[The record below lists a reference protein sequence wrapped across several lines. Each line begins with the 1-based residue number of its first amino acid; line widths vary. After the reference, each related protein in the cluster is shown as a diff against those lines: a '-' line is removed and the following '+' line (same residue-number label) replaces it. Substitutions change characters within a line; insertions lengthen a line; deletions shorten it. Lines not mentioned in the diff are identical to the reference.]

1 TQAHETYADED
12 VGIKEAILFFVAT
25 TGTSVQAVLS
35 TVEYLLDWF
44 EKYPADR
51 ACIEDMEFVSNALQE
66 ALRLRAPFVPFL
78 TRLAVDD
85 LDAGDI

>member
-1 TQAHETYADED
+1 QMIATQAHETYADED
-12 VGIKEAILFFVAT
+12 VGIKEAILFVVAT

-78 TRLAVDD
+78 TRLA
-85 LDAGDI
+85 